1 MKNVIVSIILVI
13 LVVLGAGYFGLPVLI
28 EKETSALKAEVQ
40 DLRQRLQAM
49 EEMNKVAPLTL
60 DADAQKIIT
69 TVNALSRQMNSLE
82 QSGKKEIAATTE
94 AIKTQKTTTEE
105 TLKKQTET
113 VGKTLEEMRLRV
125 QEVRFHATIANIR
138 AHVLKARME
147 IVARNI
153 GNAKT
158 ELDVIDE
165 LIASAMAAASDENKR
180 VLGELQTSLKKA
192 KSEIESDLQSATNR
206 LNILWNEMG
215 RLLRK
220 A

>member
-1 MKNVIVSIILVI
+1 MKNVIVSIVLVI
-13 LVVLGAGYFGLPVLI
+13 LVVLGAGYFGLPLLI

-69 TVNALSRQMNSLE
+69 TVNALSRQMRSLE
-82 QSGKKEIAATTE
+82 QSGKQEIAATTE
-94 AIKTQKTTTEE
+94 AIKAQKTSTEE
-105 TLKKQTET
+105 NLKKQTDT

-125 QEVRFHATIANIR
+125 QEIGFHSTIANIR
-138 AHVLKARME
+138 EHVLKARME

-165 LIASAMAAASDENKR
+165 LIASAMAAASDENKK

>member
-1 MKNVIVSIILVI
+1 MKNVIVSIVLVI
-13 LVVLGAGYFGLPVLI
+13 LVVLGAGYFGLPLLI

-82 QSGKKEIAATTE
+82 QSGKKEIAATSE
-94 AIKTQKTTTEE
+94 AIKAQKTSTEE
-105 TLKKQTET
+105 NLKKQTET
-113 VGKTLEEMRLRV
+113 VGKTLEEMRLKV
-125 QEVRFHATIANIR
+125 QELGFHSTIANIR
-138 AHVLKARME
+138 EHILKARME

>member
-1 MKNVIVSIILVI
+1 MKNVLVSIVLVI
-13 LVVLGAGYFGLPVLI
+13 LVVLGAGYFGLPFLI

-49 EEMNKVAPLTL
+49 EESNKAAPLTL

-94 AIKTQKTTTEE
+94 AVKAQKTTTEE

-113 VGKTLEEMRLRV
+113 VSKTLEEMRLKV

-138 AHVLKARME
+138 EHVLKARME

-165 LIASAMAAASDENKR
+165 LISSAIAAASDENKK

-206 LNILWNEMG
+206 INMLWNEMG
-215 RLLRK
+215 KLLRK

>member
-94 AIKTQKTTTEE
+94 AIKTQKTSTEE

-113 VGKTLEEMRLRV
+113 VGKTLEEMRLKV
-125 QEVRFHATIANIR
+125 QEIGFHATIANIR
-138 AHVLKARME
+138 EHILKARME

-180 VLGELQTSLKKA
+180 VLGELQTSLKKT

-220 A
+220 S